1 MESITNN
8 ILTNYIF
15 MNQLEEQAGLINNS
29 ISYDTSLKK
38 NRFKS
43 QFVESTML
51 RLI

>member
-38 NRFKS
+38 KP
-43 QFVESTML
+43 
-51 RLI
+51 I